1 MPLLAFVSIL
11 FTYLYS
17 DGNPLWAKMD
27 STLLAR
33 FRLGKQAFEEYGLK
47 LFGQKIPMNGNGG
60 TVEWIEDYF
69 FLDCSYVNILLT
81 WGLILFLSVMILF
94 IYSCTKNRKD
104 LYFQY
109 AIAAIAVNSMIAH
122 HLMDV
127 AYNPFVLAIAAG
139 VIMRASDLG
148 KNRIK

>member
-47 LFGQKIPMNGNGG
+47 LFWTKD
-60 TVEWIEDYF
+60 TDEWKWRY
-69 FLDCSYVNILLT
+69 C
-81 WGLILFLSVMILF
+81 
-94 IYSCTKNRKD
+94 
-104 LYFQY
+104 
-109 AIAAIAVNSMIAH
+109 
-122 HLMDV
+122 
-127 AYNPFVLAIAAG
+127 G
-139 VIMRASDLG
+139 VD
-148 KNRIK
+148 